1 MAAKLQL
8 ALCVAMVV
16 LGTALAKSKWET
28 DKADQQRAVLLTKV
42 SMYHEQLQA
51 SAKDY
56 AKFTGQKYPAGVVS
70 LEPTAAEAGHQEL
83 VDTIGKRAAN
93 AMAELKEI
101 YTKMNRT
108 ASKPH
113 SDIVSDLIESA
124 AQDYGKATGTKF
136 NDAMKKDK
144 EKNMLIPRNGHTK
157 FEDVLKLMKSVG
169 KDAAVMNNETFTK
182 FKGAQKAIK
191 NMRGRGMNP
200 DIMHRPELAESE
212 DFDDDTLAHESP
224 SELKESLGVDP
235 FEDSY
240 EDDKATAD
248 AMLAQQEQ
256 GSESIGVD
264 GIDGEDDGD
273 MIDDGDGAGIP
284 L

>member
-1 MAAKLQL
+1 MGEGDCEMAAKLQL

-83 VDTIGKRAAN
+83 VDTIGEKAAN
-93 AMAELKEI
+93 AMQELKEI

-108 ASKPH
+108 
-113 SDIVSDLIESA
+113 

-144 EKNMLIPRNGHTK
+144 DRKMLIPHNGHTK
-157 FEDVLKLMKSVG
+157 FEDVLKLIKSVG
-169 KDAAVMNNETFTK
+169 KDAAIMNNETSTR